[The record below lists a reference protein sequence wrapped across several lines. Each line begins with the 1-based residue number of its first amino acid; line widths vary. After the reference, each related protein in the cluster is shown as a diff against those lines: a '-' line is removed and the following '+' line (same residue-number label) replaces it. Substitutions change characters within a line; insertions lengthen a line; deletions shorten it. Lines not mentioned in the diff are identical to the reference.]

1 MAAHTLSTASD
12 SMPPFPKLS
21 RAERR
26 SLMTVRIGSRVEV
39 SWPVA
44 RSGKEG
50 RSKAPVDPGDL
61 EEKGTGVG
69 GRVTG

>member
-26 SLMTVRIGSRVEV
+26 SLMTVNIGSRVEV
-39 SWPVA
+39 SWLVA
-44 RSGKEG
+44 RSGNEG
-50 RSKAPVDPGDL
+50 KSKDPGGDL